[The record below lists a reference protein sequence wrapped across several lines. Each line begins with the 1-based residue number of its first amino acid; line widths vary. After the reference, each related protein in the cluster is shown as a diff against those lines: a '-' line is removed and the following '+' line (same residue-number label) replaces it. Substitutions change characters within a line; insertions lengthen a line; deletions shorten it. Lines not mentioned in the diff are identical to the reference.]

1 MRHTADMSSP
11 FLYFA
16 EDRLSTAELASAR
29 LDGLLVEL
37 GEAYIP
43 ADAVE
48 TAALR
53 AGSLGR
59 LLGHTLAASHLS
71 AAWIHGALD
80 DPPARHTVQR
90 AVPHRV
96 HVSFDRR
103 FVYRDP
109 AIGPGD
115 LVLVGGVRVTS
126 PVRTV
131 VDLAR
136 TVDAV
141 HADAARRMVRAAPP
155 LAGEA
160 LARLAGSGPFPRK
173 RAATS
178 LLRELAATPGGQD
191 EVTRYTS

>member
-1 MRHTADMSSP
+1 MSSP
-11 FLYFA
+11 FLFFA
-16 EDRLSTAELASAR
+16 EDRLSTAELAAAR

-53 AGSLGR
+53 AGSLVR
-59 LLGHTLAASHLS
+59 LLGDARAASHLS

-80 DPPARHTVQR
+80 GPPARHTVQR
-90 AVPHRV
+90 AVPHRL
-96 HVSFDRR
+96 HASFDRR

-109 AIGPGD
+109 AIPPHD
-115 LVLVGGVRVTS
+115 LVMVGGVHVTS
-126 PVRTV
+126 PMRTI

-136 TVDAV
+136 TPDPA
-141 HADAARRMVRAAPP
+141 HAEAALRMARSEPR

-160 LARLAGSGPFPRK
+160 LARVTASGPFPRK
-173 RAATS
+173 RAAVM
-178 LLRELAATPGGQD
+178 LLRELTATAAGGQD